1 MPLPI
6 VNTGDFEKNVKLM
19 ANFNNGKIQ
28 VKKVSEETSE
38 PIEGVTFELLDSNG
52 KQISTAI
59 TNKEGIANFENLYPG
74 NYQIREVSTDEHFI
88 LNPEAFDITVE
99 WNKTTTKT
107 ITNTYKKGSLKIIK
121 TDAETEQPIAG
132 VSFDLLDID
141 GNVVQTGTTNEQG
154 EVFFENLVIG
164 KYQLKETS
172 TNQNYVINMQTTEV
186 EINYNE
192 MKIQNIKNERKK
204 GSIQVCKV
212 DKDNHKIVLEDVEF
226 ELYSKE
232 LDKLIGV
239 YTTDENGEIFIDNL
253 RIGEYEL
260 REITTK
266 KGYEIGEDVNI
277 SVEWEK
283 TTKVTIENRKIPELP
298 KKEVKKL
305 PKTGF

>member
-1 MPLPI
+1 MQLLI
-6 VNTGDFEKNVKLM
+6 ANSGEFAQNVQLT
-19 ANFNNGKIQ
+19 ANFNNGRIQ
-28 VKKVSEETSE
+28 VKKINEETSM
-38 PIEGVTFELLDSNG
+38 PIEGVTFELLDANG

-59 TNKEGIANFENLYPG
+59 TNAEGIANFENLYPG
-74 NYQIREVSTDEHFI
+74 NYQIRETSTDEHFI
-88 LNPEAFDITVE
+88 LNPETFDIVVE
-99 WNKTTTKT
+99 WNKTATKT
-107 ITNTYKKGSLKIIK
+107 VTNSYKKGSLKIVK
-121 TDAETEQPIAG
+121 TDKETAKPIEG

-141 GNVVQTGTTNEQG
+141 GNIVQTGTTNEQG
-154 EVFFENLVIG
+154 EIFFENLVVG

-172 TNQNYVINMQTTEV
+172 TNKDYVLDTENTEV
-186 EINYNE
+186 EIKYNE
-192 MKIQNIKNERKK
+192 ITTQTIENEKKK
-204 GSIQVCKV
+204 GNIQVYKV
-212 DKDNHKIVLEDVEF
+212 DKDNHKITLEDVGF

-283 TTKVTIENRKIPELP
+283 TTKVIVENAKIPNP
-298 KKEVKKL
+298 PKKL

>member
-1 MPLPI
+1 MQLLI
-6 VNTGDFEKNVKLM
+6 ANSGDFAQNVKLT
-19 ANFNNGKIQ
+19 ANFNNGRIQ
-28 VKKVSEETSE
+28 VKKINEETSM
-38 PIEGVTFELLDSNG
+38 PIEGVTFELLDANG
-52 KQISTAI
+52 KQISTAT
-59 TNKEGIANFENLYPG
+59 TNGEGIANFENLYPG
-74 NYQIREVSTDEHFI
+74 SYQIRETSTGEHFV
-88 LNPEAFDITVE
+88 LNPETFDIVVE
-99 WNKTTTKT
+99 WNKTATKT
-107 ITNTYKKGSLKIIK
+107 VTNSYKKGSLKIVK
-121 TDAETEQPIAG
+121 TDAETAKPIEG

-141 GNVVQTGTTNEQG
+141 GNIVQTGTTNEQG
-154 EVFFENLVIG
+154 EIFFENLVVG

-172 TNQNYVINMQTTEV
+172 TNKDYVLDTENTEV
-186 EINYNE
+186 EIKYNE
-192 MKIQNIKNERKK
+192 ITTQTIENEKKK
-204 GSIQVCKV
+204 GNIQVYKV
-212 DKDNHKIVLEDVEF
+212 DKDNHKITLEDVGF

-283 TTKVTIENRKIPELP
+283 TTKVIVENAKIPNSP
-298 KKEVKKL
+298 KKL

>member
-1 MPLPI
+1 MQL
-6 VNTGDFEKNVKLM
+6 T
-19 ANFNNGKIQ
+19 ANFNNGRIQ
-28 VKKVSEETSE
+28 VKKINEETSM
-38 PIEGVTFELLDSNG
+38 PIEGVTFELLDANG

-59 TNKEGIANFENLYPG
+59 TNAEGIANFENLYPG
-74 NYQIREVSTDEHFI
+74 NYQIRETSTDEHFI
-88 LNPEAFDITVE
+88 LNPETFDIVVE
-99 WNKTTTKT
+99 WNKTATKT
-107 ITNTYKKGSLKIIK
+107 VTNSYKKGSLKIVK
-121 TDAETEQPIAG
+121 TDKETAKPIEG

-141 GNVVQTGTTNEQG
+141 GNIVQTGTTNEQG
-154 EVFFENLVIG
+154 EIFFENLVVG

-172 TNQNYVINMQTTEV
+172 TNKDYVLDTENTEV
-186 EINYNE
+186 EIKYNE
-192 MKIQNIKNERKK
+192 ITTQTIENEKKK
-204 GSIQVCKV
+204 GNIQVYKV
-212 DKDNHKIVLEDVEF
+212 DKDNHKITLEDVGF

-283 TTKVTIENRKIPELP
+283 TTKVIVENAKIPNP
-298 KKEVKKL
+298 PKKL

>member
-1 MPLPI
+1 M
-6 VNTGDFEKNVKLM
+6 
-19 ANFNNGKIQ
+19 
-28 VKKVSEETSE
+28 
-38 PIEGVTFELLDSNG
+38 PIEGVTFELLDANG
-52 KQISTAI
+52 KQISTAT
-59 TNKEGIANFENLYPG
+59 TNGEGIANFENLYPG
-74 NYQIREVSTDEHFI
+74 SYQIRETSTGEHFV
-88 LNPEAFDITVE
+88 LNPETFDIVVE
-99 WNKTTTKT
+99 WNKTATKT
-107 ITNTYKKGSLKIIK
+107 VTNSYKKGSLKIVK
-121 TDAETEQPIAG
+121 TDAETAKPIEG

-141 GNVVQTGTTNEQG
+141 GNIVQTGTTNEQG
-154 EVFFENLVIG
+154 EIFFENLVVG

-172 TNQNYVINMQTTEV
+172 TNKDYVLDTENTEV
-186 EINYNE
+186 EIKYNE
-192 MKIQNIKNERKK
+192 ITTQTIENEKKK
-204 GSIQVCKV
+204 GNIQVYKV
-212 DKDNHKIVLEDVEF
+212 DKDNHKITLEDVGF

-283 TTKVTIENRKIPELP
+283 TTKVIVENAKIPNSP
-298 KKEVKKL
+298 KKL